1 MGRAIDLFVTYRFIK
16 LLVTPFEKT
25 DAYRLGIID
34 ADGKR
39 ILVPGTTNKPTPL
52 RTVEEKS
59 AYTVLHKLV
68 FNIKKIFAKVPGL
81 RTKLGTY
88 AAALFLLKDT
98 FKESVDDPDIF
109 EKEFMKYLKEQGYE
123 IDDTISE
130 EVIGFGEVLP
140 KGEYK
145 LANDILNKEE
155 EELSAK
161 KGDKV
166 VAFDDEAPVDTI
178 LGVDIFPV
186 VHVKT
191 QEKIYS
197 GNEREKIISYTLTSI
212 QTILAQNR
220 FAKIAYEYFKSLK
233 EPYVSPIASNIIKP
247 IILMSLIKLKVKNK
261 LEFTN
266 MNLKKSLNSIKNKI
280 GEILG
285 HYPNLLVNISELT
298 PKAIPSSDIIKKY
311 QRNL

>member
-25 DAYRLGIID
+25 DAFTLGIID

-39 ILVPGTTNKPTPL
+39 ILEPGTTNKPTIL

-68 FNIKKIFAKVPGL
+68 FNIKKIFGKVPGL

-98 FKESVDDPDIF
+98 FKESVDDPDVF

-123 IDDTISE
+123 IDNSISE

-140 KGEYK
+140 KGDYK
-145 LANDILNKEE
+145 LANDILNNEE

-166 VAFDDEAPVDTI
+166 VAYDDEAPVDTI

-191 QEKIYS
+191 QEKIYV
-197 GNEREKIISYTLTSI
+197 G
-212 QTILAQNR
+212 
-220 FAKIAYEYFKSLK
+220 
-233 EPYVSPIASNIIKP
+233 
-247 IILMSLIKLKVKNK
+247 
-261 LEFTN
+261 LED
-266 MNLKKSLNSIKNKI
+266 
-280 GEILG
+280 
-285 HYPNLLVNISELT
+285 LV
-298 PKAIPSSDIIKKY
+298 
-311 QRNL
+311 Q